1 MALLSARNLRT
12 RFATDR
18 GEVHAVDGVSF
29 DLAEG
34 EILGLVGESGS
45 GKSVTALSVM
55 RLVPEPPGRI
65 AADSLTFDGTEILAL
80 SEAEMREI
88 RGSSMAMIF
97 QDPMRS
103 LNPVLT
109 IGRQLTEVLRRH
121 QKMDGAAARRRA
133 IELLEMVGIPMAE
146 KRLAAYPH
154 QFSGGMRQRVM
165 IAIALSC
172 NPRLLIA
179 DEATTALDVTIQA
192 QIVELVKTLTRERGT
207 SVIWISHDLG
217 VVAGLCDRV
226 NVMYAGRSGRDVADP
241 RPLQA
246 PASRLHARPH
256 GLDAAGRRH
265 AEAPDA
271 DRGPAAQPDRAADP
285 LPVPAAL
292 PRLDRGLPPAPARA
306 ALLRAGSHGR
316 LSRGPRH
323 MSRVAASRGPAR
335 PLQDAPAAR

>member
-1 MALLSARNLRT
+1 MSLLRVRNLHT

-18 GEVHAVDGVSF
+18 GDVRAVNGVSF
-29 DLAEG
+29 DLEEG

-45 GKSVTALSVM
+45 GKSVTALSIM
-55 RLVPEPPGRI
+55 RLVPEPPGHI
-65 AADSLTFDGTEILAL
+65 SADSLAFDGRELLAL
-80 SEAEMREI
+80 SEAEMREE

-109 IGRQLTEVLRRH
+109 IGRQITEVLRRH
-121 QKMDGAAARRRA
+121 QKLDGRAAKHRA
-133 IELLEMVGIPMAE
+133 IELLETVGIPSAE

-192 QIVELVKTLTRERGT
+192 QIVDLVKRLTRERGT

-217 VVAGLCDRV
+217 VVAGLCDKV
-226 NVMYAGRSGRDVADP
+226 NVMYAGNVVESGPIRELFHRPSHGYTLGLMGSTP
-241 RPLQA
+241 RVDGTGVRRLTPIEGMPPSLIEPIPLC
-246 PASRLHARPH
+246 PF
-256 GLDAAGRRH
+256 
-265 AEAPDA
+265 
-271 DRGPAAQPDRAADP
+271 
-285 LPVPAAL
+285 LPRCRVSVPACQSV
-292 PRLDRGLPPAPARA
+292 PPERRDFGGDHWARCLADLIPGARA
-306 ALLRAGSHGR
+306 
-316 LSRGPRH
+316 P
-323 MSRVAASRGPAR
+323 
-335 PLQDAPAAR
+335 

>member
-1 MALLSARNLRT
+1 MPLLSVRNLRT

-18 GEVHAVDGVSF
+18 GEVRAVDDVSF

-45 GKSVTALSVM
+45 GKSVTALSIM

-65 AADSLTFDGTEILAL
+65 AANSLTFDGTEILAL

-121 QKMDGAAARRRA
+121 QKIDGAAARRRA

-192 QIVELVKTLTRERGT
+192 QIVELVKKLTQERGT

-226 NVMYAGRSGRDVADP
+226 NVMYAGRVVETSPIRDLFKHP
-241 RPLQA
+241 RHGYTLGLMGSTPRVDGMQK
-246 PASRLHARPH
+246 RLTPI
-256 GLDAAGRRH
+256 D
-265 AEAPDA
+265 
-271 DRGPAAQPDRAADP
+271 
-285 LPVPAAL
+285 
-292 PRLDRGLPPAPARA
+292 GLPPNLIEPQTLCPFLPRCRVSIEACRQRPPEPR
-306 ALLRAGSHGR
+306 SF
-316 LSRGPRH
+316 GPDH
-323 MSRVAASRGPAR
+323 TAVCLAELGI
-335 PLQDAPAAR
+335 

>member
-65 AADSLTFDGTEILAL
+65 TADSLTFDGTEILAL

-121 QKMDGAAARRRA
+121 QNMDGAAARRRA
-133 IELLEMVGIPMAE
+133 TELLEMVGIPMAE
-146 KRLAAYPH
+146 
-154 QFSGGMRQRVM
+154 S
-165 IAIALSC
+165 
-172 NPRLLIA
+172 
-179 DEATTALDVTIQA
+179 
-192 QIVELVKTLTRERGT
+192 
-207 SVIWISHDLG
+207 
-217 VVAGLCDRV
+217 
-226 NVMYAGRSGRDVADP
+226 
-241 RPLQA
+241 
-246 PASRLHARPH
+246 ASRPIRISS
-256 GLDAAGRRH
+256 
-265 AEAPDA
+265 
-271 DRGPAAQPDRAADP
+271 PAAC
-285 LPVPAAL
+285 
-292 PRLDRGLPPAPARA
+292 
-306 ALLRAGSHGR
+306 
-316 LSRGPRH
+316 
-323 MSRVAASRGPAR
+323 ASA
-335 PLQDAPAAR
+335 

>member
-18 GEVHAVDGVSF
+18 GEVRAVDGVSF

-80 SEAEMREI
+80 SEAQMREI

-121 QKMDGAAARRRA
+121 QKMDGTAARRRA

-192 QIVELVKTLTRERGT
+192 QIVALVKQLTRERGT

-226 NVMYAGRSGRDVADP
+226 NVMYAGRVVETSPIRDLFKHP
-241 RPLQA
+241 RHGYTLGLMGSTPRVDGMQK
-246 PASRLHARPH
+246 RLTPI
-256 GLDAAGRRH
+256 
-265 AEAPDA
+265 E
-271 DRGPAAQPDRAADP
+271 
-285 LPVPAAL
+285 
-292 PRLDRGLPPAPARA
+292 GLPPNLAEPQTLCPFLPRCRVSIEACRQ
-306 ALLRAGSHGR
+306 RPPERRSF
-316 LSRGPRH
+316 GPGH
-323 MSRVAASRGPAR
+323 TAVCLAELGT
-335 PLQDAPAAR
+335 

>member
-1 MALLSARNLRT
+1 MTLLSVRNLRT

-18 GEVHAVDGVSF
+18 GVVRAVDGVSF
-29 DLAEG
+29 DLVEG

-65 AADSLTFDGTEILAL
+65 AADSLAFDGTEILAL
-80 SEAEMREI
+80 SEAHMREI
-88 RGSSMAMIF
+88 RGADMAMIF

-121 QKMDGAAARRRA
+121 QKIDGTAARRRA
-133 IELLEMVGIPMAE
+133 VELLEMVGIPMAE
-146 KRLAAYPH
+146 KRLSAYPH

-192 QIVELVKTLTRERGT
+192 QIVELVKKLTHDRGT

-226 NVMYAGRSGRDVADP
+226 NVMYAGRVVETSPIRDLFKHP
-241 RPLQA
+241 RHGYTLGLMGSTPRVDGMQH
-246 PASRLHARPH
+246 RLTPI
-256 GLDAAGRRH
+256 
-265 AEAPDA
+265 E
-271 DRGPAAQPDRAADP
+271 
-285 LPVPAAL
+285 
-292 PRLDRGLPPAPARA
+292 GLPPNLAEPQTLCPFLPRCRVSVEACSQRPPE
-306 ALLRAGSHGR
+306 RRSF
-316 LSRGPRH
+316 GPDH
-323 MSRVAASRGPAR
+323 TAVCLAD
-335 PLQDAPAAR
+335 LDA

>member
-1 MALLSARNLRT
+1 MSLLSVRNLRT

-18 GEVHAVDGVSF
+18 GDVRAVDGVSF

-45 GKSVTALSVM
+45 GKSVTALSIM
-55 RLVPEPPGRI
+55 RLVPEPPGHV
-65 AADSLTFDGTEILAL
+65 AADSLAFDGRELLAL
-80 SEAEMREI
+80 SEAEMREE

-109 IGRQLTEVLRRH
+109 IGRQIQEVLHRH
-121 QKMDGAAARRRA
+121 QKLGAAAARKRA
-133 IELLEMVGIPMAE
+133 IELLEMVGIPSAE
-146 KRLAAYPH
+146 KRMGAYPH

-192 QIVELVKTLTRERGT
+192 QIIDLVKRLTRDRGT

-226 NVMYAGRSGRDVADP
+226 NVMYAGNVVESGPIRELFHRPSHGYTLGLMGSTPRVDGTGARRLTPIEGMPPNLIDPIKLCPFLPRCRVSVAAC
-241 RPLQA
+241 Q
-246 PASRLHARPH
+246 ARPPERRDFGTGH
-256 GLDAAGRRH
+256 WAACL
-265 AEAPDA
+265 A
-271 DRGPAAQPDRAADP
+271 D
-285 LPVPAAL
+285 LVP
-292 PRLDRGLPPAPARA
+292 
-306 ALLRAGSHGR
+306 
-316 LSRGPRH
+316 
-323 MSRVAASRGPAR
+323 
-335 PLQDAPAAR
+335 

>member
-1 MALLSARNLRT
+1 MAVLSVRNLRT

-18 GEVHAVDGVSF
+18 GVVRAVDGVSF

-55 RLVPEPPGRI
+55 RLVPEPPGHI
-65 AADSLTFDGTEILAL
+65 AADSLAFDGTEILAL

-88 RGSSMAMIF
+88 RGADMAMIF

-121 QKMDGAAARRRA
+121 QKIDGAAARKRA
-133 IELLEMVGIPMAE
+133 VELLEMVGIPMAE
-146 KRLAAYPH
+146 KRLSAYPH

-192 QIVELVKTLTRERGT
+192 QIVELVKKLTRERGT

-226 NVMYAGRSGRDVADP
+226 NVMYAGRVVETSPIHDLFKHP
-241 RPLQA
+241 RHGYTLGLMGSTPRVDGMQH
-246 PASRLHARPH
+246 RLTPI
-256 GLDAAGRRH
+256 
-265 AEAPDA
+265 E
-271 DRGPAAQPDRAADP
+271 
-285 LPVPAAL
+285 
-292 PRLDRGLPPAPARA
+292 GLPPNLTEPQTLCPFLPRCRVSVEACRQRPPERRA
-306 ALLRAGSHGR
+306 F
-316 LSRGPRH
+316 GPDH
-323 MSRVAASRGPAR
+323 TAVCLADLGA
-335 PLQDAPAAR
+335 